1 MDLSKTWLSNAP
13 STTWGETLTVLRF
26 FITTEKTPWL
36 DKKHT
41 IFGRAVQGLD
51 VVHKIENVRLG
62 KKSEREKPEEDI
74 KILNIE
80 IS

>member
-1 MDLSKTWLSNAP
+1 MLILH
-13 STTWGETLTVLRF
+13 RF

-51 VVHKIENVRLG
+51 VVHQIENARVG
-62 KKSEREKPEEDI
+62 KKSEKPEEDI
-74 KILNIE
+74 KILNID
-80 IS
+80 IRI